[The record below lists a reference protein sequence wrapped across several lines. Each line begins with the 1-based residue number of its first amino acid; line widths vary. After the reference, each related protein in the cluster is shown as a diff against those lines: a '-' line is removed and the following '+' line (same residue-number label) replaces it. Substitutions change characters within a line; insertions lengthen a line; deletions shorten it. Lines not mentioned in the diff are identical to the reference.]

1 MPEGVTGV
9 VMAGKIINVA
19 QQKGGAGKTTVATH
33 LAVAWSQKRGRNVA
47 ILDTDPQGS
56 TTVWYEAREHYLGE
70 ENTGLT
76 FRRAQ
81 GIRSMAEA
89 QALAKDHDLVVV
101 DMPPH
106 GTSSANAAIRAASL
120 VVAPVQPT
128 PLDFWAT
135 LPTLEVAEA
144 EKKPVVLVL
153 NRVPPR
159 SLLAAHMI
167 TRLGQYKVK
176 VAKASLGNRIAFA
189 ESIGAG
195 RTVLETKPSSVAAD
209 EVRKLATEILRR
221 A

>member
-1 MPEGVTGV
+1 
-9 VMAGKIINVA
+9 MAGKIINVA

-33 LAVAWSQKRGRNVA
+33 LAVAWAQKKGRSVA
-47 ILDTDPQGS
+47 VLDVDPQGS
-56 TTVWYEAREHYLGE
+56 LTVWYEAREHFLGE

-76 FRRAQ
+76 YRRAQ
-81 GIRSMAEA
+81 GIRAMSEA
-89 QALAKDHDLVVV
+89 QALAKDHDIVVV

-106 GTSSANAAIRAASL
+106 GTTSANAAIRAADL

-135 LPTLEVAEA
+135 LPTLEVAAA
-144 EKKPVVLVL
+144 EKKPVILVL
-153 NRVPPR
+153 NRVPAR
-159 SLLAAHMI
+159 SLLTAHMI

-176 VAKASLGNRIAFA
+176 VARASLGNRIAFA
-189 ESIGAG
+189 ESIGGG
-195 RTVLETKPSSVAAD
+195 RTVLETKPRSIAAD

>member
-1 MPEGVTGV
+1 
-9 VMAGKIINVA
+9 MAGKVINVA

-33 LAVAWSQKRGRNVA
+33 LAVAWAQKRGRTVA
-47 ILDTDPQGS
+47 ILDADPQGS

-70 ENTGLT
+70 DETGLT

-81 GIRSMAEA
+81 GIRAMAEA
-89 QALAKDHDLVVV
+89 RSLARNHDLVVV

-106 GTSSANAAIRAASL
+106 GTTSANAAIRAAHL

-167 TRLGQYKVK
+167 TRLGQYKVR
-176 VAKASLGNRIAFA
+176 VARAALGNRIAFA

-195 RTVLETKPSSVAAD
+195 RTVLETKPRSVAAE

-221 A
+221 IP

>member
-1 MPEGVTGV
+1 MV
-9 VMAGKIINVA
+9 GKIINVA

-33 LAVAWSQKRGRNVA
+33 LAVAWAQKRGRSVA
-47 ILDTDPQGS
+47 VLDVDPQGS
-56 TTVWYEAREHYLGE
+56 LTVWYEAREHYLGADE
-70 ENTGLT
+70 TGLT
-76 FRRAQ
+76 FRKAR
-81 GIRSMAEA
+81 GIRAMAEA

-106 GTSSANAAIRAASL
+106 GTTSANAAIRAADL
-120 VVAPVQPT
+120 IVAPVQPT

-144 EKKPVVLVL
+144 EKKPVILVL

-159 SLLAAHMI
+159 SLLTAHMI

-176 VAKASLGNRIAFA
+176 VAKASLGNRVAFA

-195 RTVLETKPSSVAAD
+195 RTVIETKPSSIAAA

>member
-1 MPEGVTGV
+1 
-9 VMAGKIINVA
+9 MAGKIINVA
-19 QQKGGAGKTTVATH
+19 QQKGGAGKTTVAAH
-33 LAVAWSQKRGRNVA
+33 LAVAWAQRRGRNVA
-47 ILDTDPQGS
+47 VLDVDPQGS
-56 TTVWYEAREHYLGE
+56 LTVWYEAREHFLGA

-81 GIRSMAEA
+81 GIRAMAEA
-89 QALAKDHDLVVV
+89 QSLAKSHDIVVV

-106 GTSSANAAIRAASL
+106 GTTSANAAIRAADL

-159 SLLAAHMI
+159 AALTAHMI
-167 TRLGQYKVK
+167 TRLGQYKVR
-176 VAKASLGNRIAFA
+176 VARCSLGNRIAFA

-195 RTVLETKPSSVAAD
+195 RTVLETKPSSIAAE

-221 A
+221 AN

>member
-1 MPEGVTGV
+1 MLEGVTGV

-33 LAVAWSQKRGRNVA
+33 LAVAWSQKRGRSVA

-106 GTSSANAAIRAASL
+106 GTTSANAAIRAASL

-176 VAKASLGNRIAFA
+176 VARASLGNRIAFA